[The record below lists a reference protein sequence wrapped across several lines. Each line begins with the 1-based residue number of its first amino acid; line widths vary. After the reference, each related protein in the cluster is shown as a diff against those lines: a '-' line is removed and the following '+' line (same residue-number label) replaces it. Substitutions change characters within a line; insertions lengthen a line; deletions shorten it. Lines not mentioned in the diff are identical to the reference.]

1 MTASDAPGQ
10 SRALPSIGIVLMCAS
25 VFTSPLIDIFSK
37 LATATIPAGEITA
50 ARFLFQTLFV
60 LPFVLRRGSLFSS
73 APRQIFFHVLRGALI
88 VVGMTAFTSALKVM
102 PVADAIAIFFVE
114 PAILTLMSG
123 VFLKEHIS
131 RNKIIACTTGFAGSL
146 LVIQPSFSQFG
157 AVTLLPVLTAF
168 TVALF
173 LMLTRMLAKTEDP
186 WSMQFQS
193 SFWGLAITA
202 VLLVIGHYAVVP
214 IYDPVVPDMRTILY
228 LAGVGLSATV
238 AGMLS
243 TYAYRATPASVLAP
257 LQYLEIVSAC
267 IFAYWVFGDFP
278 DLLKWAGIAIIIGSG
293 LFIILREDKP
303 AASARDF

>member
-1 MTASDAPGQ
+1 MADARNVFP
-10 SRALPSIGIVLMCAS
+10 ALPSAGIVLGCAS
-25 VFTSPLIDIFSK
+25 VFVAPLIDIFSK

-50 ARFLFQTLFV
+50 ARFLFQALFV
-60 LPFVLRRGSLFSS
+60 LPFALQRGRLFGGSM
-73 APRQIFFHVLRGALI
+73 RQTLFHALRGLLI
-88 VVGMTAFTSALKVM
+88 VIGMTAFAATLKVM

-123 VFLKEHIS
+123 LFLKEHIS
-131 RNKIIACTTGFAGSL
+131 RSKIIACATGFLGSL

-157 AVTLLPVLTAF
+157 FVSLLPIVTAV

-173 LMLTRMLAKTEDP
+173 LLLTRMLSADEDP

-193 SFWGLAITA
+193 SVWGLAIA
-202 VLLVIGHYAVVP
+202 SILLFAGHVFAVP
-214 IYDPVVPDMRTILY
+214 IYDSVWPEPVAVFY
-228 LAGVGLSATV
+228 LAGVGLAATV

-243 TYAYRATPASVLAP
+243 IYAYRATPASVLAP

-278 DLLKWAGIAIIIGSG
+278 DLLKWLGILIIIGSG
-293 LFIILREDKP
+293 LFIIWQEDKP
-303 AASARDF
+303 AATVRDI

>member
-1 MTASDAPGQ
+1 MPRNRKLST
-10 SRALPSIGIVLMCAS
+10 ALPSAGILLMCAS
-25 VFTSPLIDIFSK
+25 VFIAPLIDIFSK

-50 ARFLFQTLFV
+50 ARFLFQSLFV
-60 LPFVLRRGSLFSS
+60 LPFALGRGRLFSGTVRQSLFH
-73 APRQIFFHVLRGALI
+73 ALRGLLI
-88 VVGMTAFTSALKVM
+88 VIGMTAFAATLKVM

-123 VFLKEHIS
+123 LFLKEHIG
-131 RNKIIACTTGFAGSL
+131 RDKVIACITGFLGSL

-157 AVTLLPVLTAF
+157 YVTLLPIVTAF

-173 LMLTRMLAKTEDP
+173 LLLTRMLSAGEDP

-193 SFWGLAITA
+193 SLWGLVIAGLLLAAGHLLAI
-202 VLLVIGHYAVVP
+202 P
-214 IYDPVVPDMRTILY
+214 IYDPVVPQPMAILF

-238 AGMLS
+238 SGMLS
-243 TYAYRATPASVLAP
+243 IYAYRAIPASVLAP

-278 DLLKWAGIAIIIGSG
+278 DLLKWLGIAIIIGSG
-293 LFIILREDKP
+293 LFIIWRQDNAVPTVGEI
-303 AASARDF
+303 

>member
-1 MTASDAPGQ
+1 MAL
-10 SRALPSIGIVLMCAS
+10 SRSFLPSQPSTGIMLMCVS
-25 VFTSPLIDIFSK
+25 VFLAPLIDIFSK
-37 LATATIPAGEITA
+37 LATSTIPAGEITA

-60 LPFVLRRGSLFSS
+60 LPFALRRGKLFSA
-73 APRQIFFHVLRGALI
+73 APRQVFFHALRGLLI
-88 VVGMTAFTSALKVM
+88 VVGMTAFAATLRVM

-123 VFLKEHIS
+123 IFLKETIS
-131 RNKIIACTTGFAGSL
+131 RNKIIACATGFAGSL

-157 AVTLLPVLTAF
+157 LISLLPVVTAF

-173 LMLTRMLAKTEDP
+173 LLLTRMLAADEDP

-193 SFWGLAITA
+193 SVWGLAISA
-202 VLLVIGHYAVVP
+202 MLLAIGHLLAIP
-214 IYDPVVPDMRTILY
+214 IYDPVMPGPASVLY

-238 AGMLS
+238 AGILS
-243 TYAYRATPASVLAP
+243 IYAYRATPASVLAP

-278 DLLKWAGIAIIIGSG
+278 DLLKWVGILIIIGSG
-293 LFIILREDKP
+293 LFIIWRERR
-303 AASARDF
+303 AAPQAG